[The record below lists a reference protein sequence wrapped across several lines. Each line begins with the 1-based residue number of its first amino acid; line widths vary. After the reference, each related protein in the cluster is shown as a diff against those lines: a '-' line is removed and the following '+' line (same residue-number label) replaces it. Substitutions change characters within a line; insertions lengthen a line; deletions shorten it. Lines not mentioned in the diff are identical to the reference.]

1 MIGYCV
7 IVQSLQLLR
16 NSTVI
21 AESNSSLLCSG
32 RFDAR
37 TAMWLKI
44 QVFCDVLCR
53 LANSTRPLDGSY
65 CRPVQGPAGLALTL
79 RKNTEDVF
87 SFTNFF
93 FHYSDAPELQFGG
106 NYALCRPWNTRWVI
120 HVRSDVRL

>member
-21 AESNSSLLCSG
+21 AESNSSLLCSE

-93 FHYSDAPELQFGG
+93 FITAMHLNCSSAVITRCVGSGTHGG
-106 NYALCRPWNTRWVI
+106 
-120 HVRSDVRL
+120 